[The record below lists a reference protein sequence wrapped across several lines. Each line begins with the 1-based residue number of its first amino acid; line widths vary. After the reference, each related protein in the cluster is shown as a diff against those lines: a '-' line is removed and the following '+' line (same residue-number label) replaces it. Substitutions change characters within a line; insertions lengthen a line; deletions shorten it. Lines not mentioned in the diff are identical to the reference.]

1 MNDKKNGGY
10 IIIVVT
16 IILVALT
23 LLGMVFL
30 NLTNIDFSATSNYRN
45 SLQAEMAARAGL
57 DYTIYVL
64 NMDKYG
70 SDSVVY
76 NNTAYSYT
84 GTTTLGYDEGYDAYT
99 EEWLGTG
106 TGKIFGSAT
115 ALTNAVDNNGDG
127 INESNWLDA
136 PWPLDRGLR
145 AQYAILIEDVGES
158 RININVTG
166 NLGTASGNF
175 VYGTGATTFD
185 IRLQDILG
193 STTATN
199 IILGTTAA
207 RCMHGT
213 PGTDASH
220 YQPRNPTGTDSP
232 YNVLDA
238 ADLCFGTYTQPGTY
252 KSRLRNIINNETR
265 FLNVRNNLTMYSFD
279 PIIADNGVATLLL
292 SDNKNYYR
300 LKLDNSSDAGS
311 ITAQLQIAGFSQ
323 GTATQLAVHIKD
335 YMDTDTDITAYGTP
349 TKYGLEPHLFI
360 NELYHTGTHS
370 SQSRQSLVELYN
382 PFDVAIGSSTM
393 SINGSTMELVL
404 KITKSEYERQAGC
417 TWTVDDVVTTLCPIG
432 TASFSIQPKGYTIL
446 GYGTQNTAISLS
458 GTQTVTGF
466 DIYDYDSDDIPM
478 AVTVTLMGSSSALSS
493 GNYLILDEV
502 QPNAY
507 TNSIRSEDVLWL
519 LYRLIEYLYGKTY
532 AVGNTQQETQA
543 FQSLLNRSGEGLW
556 DGSLGTLEVD
566 HTSSQ
571 SGNNA
576 LERLTVRE
584 TRLGTEGGPEVWVV
598 EWSPG
603 TGGVSDAI
611 SELTSLI
618 SATSGNA
625 QIDADEETTIID
637 YAQDVID
644 LLNDMLCAGSL
655 NIRAAIGERKNPLIE
670 RSDNWGTATTHT
682 LGGTNTSYGSVT
694 ASQRKQLVVA
704 NKNMISLGELGHL
717 LAVGY
722 GTQSSYTSN
731 ALYATS
737 GTNTVDSAKLDLG
750 TSPATLIPNYF
761 TILDPKNDDID
772 DDGDGAIGT
781 DTGLQADD
789 IDGPEIQVPGRINI
803 NTASS
808 SVLAALPGTS
818 ASVSLGSWSATIQG
832 TKTADYSLISKIINA
847 RPLGSV
853 GTLTTVAGMDYFGT
867 DNIDNDGDGL
877 IDEKDE
883 KDLIYTAISN
893 LITTHSNVFAV
904 YVTARIVNSDASQ
917 TFATR
922 KLVAIVDRSVTP
934 VKIRYFRWMTEW

>member
-1 MNDKKNGGY
+1 MNDKKNAGY

-30 NLTNIDFSATSNYRN
+30 NLTSIDFSATSNYRN

-57 DYTIYVL
+57 DYAIYVL

-70 SDSVVY
+70 SDTVVY
-76 NNTAYSYT
+76 NNTAYCYT

-106 TGKIFGSAT
+106 TGKIFGSST
-115 ALTNAVDNNGDG
+115 ALTNTVDNNGDG
-127 INESNWLDA
+127 VNESNWLDA
-136 PWPLDRGLR
+136 PYALDRGLR

-158 RININVTG
+158 RININATG
-166 NLGTASGNF
+166 NIGTASGSF
-175 VYGTGATTFD
+175 VYGTGATTYD

-193 STTATN
+193 ATAATN
-199 IILGTTAA
+199 IILGTTTA

-252 KSRLRNIINNETR
+252 KSRLRNIINNETN
-265 FLNVRNNLTMYSFD
+265 FLNVRKNLTMYSFD
-279 PIIADNGVATLLL
+279 ALIADNGVANLLL

-300 LKLDNSSDAGS
+300 LKLDISVGAGS
-311 ITAQLQIAGFSQ
+311 VSAQMQIAGFSQ

-335 YMDTDTDITAYGTP
+335 YMDTDVDITAYGTP
-349 TKYGLEPHLFI
+349 TKYGLEPHPFI

-393 SINGSTMELVL
+393 SINGSTMELLL
-404 KITKSEYERQAGC
+404 KTTKTQYQRLTGC
-417 TWTVDDVVTTLCPIG
+417 TWTAGAVTTTLCPIG

-446 GYGTQNTAISLS
+446 GYGTQNTAVSLS
-458 GTQTVTGF
+458 GTQAVTGF
-466 DIYDYDSDDIPM
+466 DIYDYDSDDVPM
-478 AVTVTLMGSSSALSS
+478 AVTVTLMGSSSALSG

-507 TNSIRSEDVLWL
+507 TNSIRGEDCLWL
-519 LYRLIEYLYGKTY
+519 LYQLIEYLYYKTFSPG
-532 AVGNTQQETQA
+532 VGEDDSA
-543 FQSLLNRSGEGLW
+543 FESLLNRTGEGQW
-556 DGSLGTLEVD
+556 DEALGTIALE
-566 HTSSQ
+566 HTSEQ
-571 SGNNA
+571 SGLNA
-576 LERLTVRE
+576 LTALTSNE
-584 TRLGTEGGPEVWVV
+584 TMIGPNVYIVVWN
-598 EWSPG
+598 PG
-603 TGGVSDAI
+603 SDGISDAI

-618 SATSGNA
+618 SATSGNSQINADTEAIIIA
-625 QIDADEETTIID
+625 Q
-637 YAQDVID
+637 AQELID
-644 LLNDMLCAGSL
+644 LLNDMLCAGTL
-655 NIRAAIGERKNPLIE
+655 NVRASIGERKNPLIE

-704 NKNMISLGELGHL
+704 NKSMISLGELGHL
-717 LAVGY
+717 LTVGY
-722 GTQSSYTSN
+722 GTQSSYTGN
-731 ALYATS
+731 TLYATM
-737 GTNTVDSAKLDLG
+737 GTGTVDTAKLDLKN
-750 TSPATLIPNYF
+750 SPATLIPNYF
-761 TILDPKNDDID
+761 TILDPKNDAID
-772 DDGDGAIGT
+772 DDADGAIGT

-803 NTASS
+803 NTAAS

-818 ASVSLGSWSATIQG
+818 ASVSFGSWSAAVQAAKG
-832 TKTADYSLISKIINA
+832 YSLISKIIAA
-847 RPLGSV
+847 RPISNV
-853 GTLTTVAGMDYFGT
+853 GTITTITGMDYFGT
-867 DNIDNDGDGL
+867 DTIDNDGDGL

-904 YVTARIVNSDASQ
+904 YVTARIVNSDATQ

-922 KLVAIVDRSVTP
+922 KLAAIVDRSVTP

>member
-1 MNDKKNGGY
+1 
-10 IIIVVT
+10 
-16 IILVALT
+16 
-23 LLGMVFL
+23 MVFL
-30 NLTNIDFSATSNYRN
+30 NLTSIDFSATSNYRN

-57 DYTIYVL
+57 DYAIYVL

-70 SDSVVY
+70 TDSVVY
-76 NNTAYSYT
+76 NNNAYSYT
-84 GTTTLGYDEGYDAYT
+84 GTTTQGYDEGYDAYT

-106 TGKIFGSAT
+106 TGKIFGTST
-115 ALTNAVDNNGDG
+115 VLTIANAVDNNGAG
-127 INESNWLDA
+127 TVTSPWLDMPCA
-136 PWPLDRGLR
+136 LDRGLR

-158 RININVTG
+158 RININATG
-166 NLGTASGNF
+166 NIGTASGNF

-193 STTATN
+193 NTTATN

-252 KSRLRNIINNETR
+252 KSRLRNIINNEAR

-279 PIIADNGVATLLL
+279 PIIADNGVATLVL

-335 YMDTDTDITAYGTP
+335 YLDTDTDITSYGTP
-349 TKYGLEPHLFI
+349 TKYGLEPHPFI
-360 NELYHTGTHS
+360 NELYHTGTNS
-370 SQSRQSLVELYN
+370 TQPRQNLIELYN
-382 PFDVAIGSSTM
+382 PFNTTIGSSTM
-393 SINGSTMELVL
+393 SINGSKMELVL
-404 KITKSEYERQAGC
+404 KITKTEYERQTGTVC
-417 TWTVDDVVTTLCPIG
+417 TWTVDDVTTTLCPIG
-432 TASFSIQPKGYTIL
+432 TANFSIQPNSYTIL
-446 GYGTQNTAISLS
+446 GYGTQNTVVSLS

-466 DIYDYDSDDIPM
+466 DIYDYDSEYIPR
-478 AVTVTLMGSSSALSS
+478 AVTVTLMGSSSALSG

-519 LYRLIEYLYGKTY
+519 LYKLIEYVYDKTH
-532 AVGNTQQETQA
+532 AVGNTTQETQA

-576 LERLTVRE
+576 LERLTVQ
-584 TRLGTEGGPEVWVV
+584 TTLLGVQGGPQVWIVA
-598 EWSPG
+598 WSPG
-603 TGGVSDAI
+603 STGVNDAI
-611 SELTSLI
+611 DELEALI

-625 QIDADEETTIID
+625 QIDAGEETTIID

-644 LLNDMLCAGSL
+644 LLNDMLCAGTL
-655 NIRAAIGERKNPLIE
+655 NIRASIGERKNPLIE

-717 LAVGY
+717 LSVGY

-761 TILDPKNDDID
+761 TILDPKNDAID
-772 DDGDGAIGT
+772 DDADGAIGT

-803 NTASS
+803 NTAAS

-818 ASVSLGSWSATIQG
+818 AGISFGSWSATIG
-832 TKTADYSLISKIINA
+832 SVTGSSLINNIINA
-847 RPLGSV
+847 RPISTV
-853 GTLTTVAGMDYFGT
+853 GTITTVTGMDYFGSDT
-867 DNIDNDGDGL
+867 IDNDGDGL
-877 IDEKDE
+877 VDEKDE

-904 YVTARIVNSDASQ
+904 HVTARIVNSDASQ